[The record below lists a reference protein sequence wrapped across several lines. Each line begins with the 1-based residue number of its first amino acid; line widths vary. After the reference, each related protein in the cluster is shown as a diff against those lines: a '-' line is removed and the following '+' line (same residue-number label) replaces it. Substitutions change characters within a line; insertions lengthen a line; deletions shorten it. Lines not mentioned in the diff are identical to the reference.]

1 MCIISDKIKFCTCAK
16 GSVEKLKYYW
26 ILYRCAKGKE
36 EFCMG
41 MPMMPTRMS
50 DLSFEENQSTLLN
63 RLNEAD
69 AFDIPLKF
77 KAKDLLEIVINNNTL
92 DFDATFIYSFKFK
105 KGRWVAEET
114 DPFDVM
120 NHFNEEQCGKIKNAL
135 KRKNTSKQ

>member
-16 GSVEKLKYYW
+16 SSVEKLKHYW
-26 ILYRCAKGKE
+26 ILYRYAEGKE
-36 EFCMG
+36 ELCMG
-41 MPMMPTRMS
+41 MPMMPTSMR

-92 DFDATFIYSFKFK
+92 DFDATFTYSFKFK
-105 KGRWVAEET
+105 KGRLVAEET
-114 DPFDVM
+114 DPFEVM
-120 NHFNEEQCGKIKNAL
+120 NHFDEEESGKIKTAL
-135 KRKNTSKQ
+135 KIIKHDN